1 MILIKEL
8 KELLKEMWTNLSDG
22 EMRFYH
28 SAQEEKQ
35 LHNTGLT
42 KSLWL
47 SKLRV
52 QILGSGNKRD
62 GIETFLLTLEISL
75 RPILQLSVNCS
86 VICFNNIIGIYIAR
100 TYWFRDNIT
109 TIFIIKEIRYL
120 NLFFKNW
127 AGTKVIHGNLDSSLT
142 FRNFFIFKKVH
153 VEVLR
158 GNKQAKQNVTCKE
171 N

>member
-52 QILGSGNKRD
+52 QILGSETRD
-62 GIETFLLTLEISL
+62 DIETFLLTLEISL
-75 RPILQLSVNCS
+75 GQFYNCPW
-86 VICFNNIIGIYIAR
+86 IAQWYVSA
-100 TYWFRDNIT
+100 TLLA
-109 TIFIIKEIRYL
+109 FI
-120 NLFFKNW
+120 
-127 AGTKVIHGNLDSSLT
+127 
-142 FRNFFIFKKVH
+142 
-153 VEVLR
+153 
-158 GNKQAKQNVTCKE
+158 
-171 N
+171 